1 MCVVDNGALPLTESD
16 VLILS
21 PLLLLLLLQL
31 WASIWIQIQWG
42 NVIKK
47 NSESFF
53 IHVFYI
59 HVPVKW
65 RIGILNSPNH
75 LEVSE

>member
-47 NSESFF
+47 KLRV
-53 IHVFYI
+53 VFYS
-59 HVPVKW
+59 
-65 RIGILNSPNH
+65 RILYTCTCEVENRNS
-75 LEVSE
+75 